1 MPIELLAEFL
11 TSILFVFFLSGLLI
25 LFIVRSPSSNLEA
38 QYPEPDPADEESS
51 GQVGL
56 EDLAEEISLDK
67 KLLASVAP
75 VQVPHIELPGAI
87 AGGGATAEARSKT
100 SGKIILRDTAD
111 SGDKRKFN
119 RRLRDRRS
127 SDVPVDDDQRALERR
142 IWLRREEDHS
152 GKKLLTVSDA
162 ADTLGVP
169 VEQIYKWLDKVDIPF
184 YHVTDGKKKA
194 IRFEINELLQ
204 WYTGFISN
212 KNQ

>member
-11 TSILFVFFLSGLLI
+11 TSILFVFFLSALLI
-25 LFIVRSPSSNLEA
+25 LFTIRSPSSNLKA
-38 QYPEPDPADEESS
+38 QYPEPDPDEESS
-51 GQVGL
+51 GQLGL
-56 EDLAEEISLDK
+56 EDLAEDISLDK

-87 AGGGATAEARSKT
+87 AGGGARAEARSKT
-100 SGKIILRDTAD
+100 SGKILLRDTAD
-111 SGDKRKFN
+111 SSDKRKFN
-119 RRLRDRRS
+119 RRMRDRRS

-142 IWLRREEDHS
+142 IWLRREEDRS

-184 YHVTDGKKKA
+184 YQVTDGRKKA